1 MSSSPAHT
9 SAPTEH
15 ATSSDRAYGVLQ
27 SMRALGPGAHPLR
40 RIIDAAQLSRSTV
53 QRRLTEMVRADLC
66 RELPGRRGWY
76 ELTLSSAASLA
87 RDLDG
92 LIPLLPQIDH
102 ELISLQR
109 STGYGIVLH
118 VRLAGNP
125 PARLCVAYRD
135 GTTRTLTHALDTHP
149 TAKARLR
156 LAPLDT
162 DAPGWVI
169 ASDPADAAAH
179 AGAPAGAPSAPGAA
193 RSTSPLPGWDLLSVP
208 VMRGAKI
215 AAALSI
221 MAPAAPMRTGH
232 SFYRAALLSCRRRL
246 THCLQ
251 PRCLPSFDPA

>member
-1 MSSSPAHT
+1 MILGSSRTTES
-9 SAPTEH
+9 TEH

-66 RELPGRRGWY
+66 RELPGKRGYY

-92 LIPLLPQIDH
+92 LIPLLPQIER
-102 ELISLQR
+102 ELIELQKY
-109 STGYGIVLH
+109 TGHGVVLH
-118 VRLAGNP
+118 GRLAGNP

-135 GTTRTLTHALDTHP
+135 GTARTLTQALDCHP
-149 TAKARLR
+149 QAKAHLR

-162 DAPGWVI
+162 DAPGRVI
-169 ASDPADAAAH
+169 AGEPAD
-179 AGAPAGAPSAPGAA
+179 PVRTSPSAGSAPTPPVI
-193 RSTSPLPGWDLLSVP
+193 RSSSPLPGWDLLSVP
-208 VMRGAKI
+208 VMRDGKI

-221 MAPAAPMRTGH
+221 MAPVQSMRTGH
-232 SFYRAALLSCRRRL
+232 PFYRAALNGCRWRL
-246 THCLQ
+246 TRHLR
-251 PRCLPSFDPA
+251 PTTLAPFEPA